1 MAEPPRLAG
10 ADPREL
16 GRLRWRCRRGM
27 KELDELLARYVNE
40 RFCAASNLEQD
51 LFEELLETQ
60 DTDLYAYCLGSQPP
74 PPRFAALIERITAHS
89 LGGG

>member
-1 MAEPPRLAG
+1 MAELPRSAG

-40 RFCAASNLEQD
+40 RFCGAPNLEQD
-51 LFEELLETQ
+51 LFKELLETQ

-89 LGGG
+89 PGGG